1 VKRNIPLAIVMVGG
15 ILMIIQYFIP
25 HQYSQAV
32 FDTYT
37 EWGPIVG
44 VFALILGIGSLIR
57 VHSHKIKRRAKNWQ
71 YSYAVLIP
79 LLAMP
84 LFGLILPVLGGGAQG
99 TRYIQ
104 CEECGSFLEE
114 SELEVQPPCGI
125 CNYAYYA
132 YEPPAMLNFLFR
144 NIQVPM
150 QTPIIFDSWVQE
162 TRTILLSSGGVDP
175 PSVFDFLF
183 MHIQVP
189 IQATMF
195 SLLAFYIASAAF
207 RAFRAKSALATV
219 LLIAAVIVM
228 MGQVPI
234 GELFGS
240 WFPKV
245 GQWILRYPNAAAKRA
260 IALGVGFGILATQL
274 KIIFG
279 VERNWLGGA
288 GE

>member
-1 VKRNIPLAIVMVGG
+1 VKRSVPLAIVMVGG

-37 EWGPIVG
+37 EWGPIVA
-44 VFALILGIGSLIR
+44 VFALVLGIGSLIR
-57 VHSHKIKRRAKNWQ
+57 VHSHKIRRRAKNWQ

-79 LLAMP
+79 LFAMP
-84 LFGLILPVLGGGAQG
+84 IFGLILPTAVAGG
-99 TRYIQ
+99 T
-104 CEECGSFLEE
+104 
-114 SELEVQPPCGI
+114 
-125 CNYAYYA
+125 
-132 YEPPAMLNFLFR
+132 
-144 NIQVPM
+144 
-150 QTPIIFDSWVQE
+150 DS
-162 TRTILLSSGGVDP
+162 

-183 MHIQVP
+183 MNVQVP

-228 MGQVPI
+228 LGQVPI
-234 GELFGS
+234 GELLGS
-240 WFPKV
+240 WFPKI